1 MENTLC
7 SNLQGDSE
15 RIAKKAV
22 FHIPWVNRQMAAGS
36 RRLMTVFG
44 WRKLLL
50 QFRFPA
56 NDLFTPASSAGT
68 FFLLVQAAD
77 PD

>member
-1 MENTLC
+1 
-7 SNLQGDSE
+7 
-15 RIAKKAV
+15 
-22 FHIPWVNRQMAAGS
+22 VNRQMAAGS

-68 FFLLVQAAD
+68 FPAGSGSRPGLNASLPSAL
-77 PD
+77 